1 MFIWTVQNKI
11 CDGDQS
17 MKKIKILI
25 CIVSAVIILLLAL
38 IVLIKQSYENQNNQ
52 IENNDTDTNL
62 LFNNTIDP
70 GVEEKD
76 IIQTKQEEYTK
87 ISDAPRFYTISDCI
101 NKYIDAIQKNESDI
115 LYNLSDKDYIK
126 NNSVINDVDV
136 SKNDKIMVY
145 QIHGLYNRKIEQ
157 YIAQCFLIN
166 QESNNIK
173 TVFFKISL
181 DTYNFTFSAMPIS
194 TSSIENVH
202 LQEVT
207 EDIEK
212 NENNSYSYIRYD
224 EKEIVRK
231 YYTFYNN
238 LLLYAP
244 KEAYIYLNEEYKSLK
259 FNNNYDN
266 FVEYINRNRNKIES
280 SVITTYSAENNKYI
294 LTNNFKNSYIL
305 EENEFMDFDICLD
318 SYTIKPE
325 DFNGYTEEDKAVY
338 YANEVINMI
347 NYKEYEN
354 LYSQINSTFKENNF
368 DNINKFINYISG
380 NFYDNNYI
388 TSTEIEQ
395 VDRYYAINM
404 ELMDNISS
412 AANRKEVTFIIKVND
427 NNFEMS
433 FNIS

>member
-1 MFIWTVQNKI
+1 MLK
-11 CDGDQS
+11 S
-17 MKKIKILI
+17 
-25 CIVSAVIILLLAL
+25 
-38 IVLIKQSYENQNNQ
+38 
-52 IENNDTDTNL
+52 
-62 LFNNTIDP
+62 
-70 GVEEKD
+70 
-76 IIQTKQEEYTK
+76 
-87 ISDAPRFYTISDCI
+87 I
-101 NKYIDAIQKNESDI
+101 NC
-115 LYNLSDKDYIK
+115 
-126 NNSVINDVDV
+126 NS
-136 SKNDKIMVY
+136 
-145 QIHGLYNRKIEQ
+145 
-157 YIAQCFLIN
+157 F
-166 QESNNIK
+166 
-173 TVFFKISL
+173 
-181 DTYNFTFSAMPIS
+181 
-194 TSSIENVH
+194 
-202 LQEVT
+202 
-207 EDIEK
+207 
-212 NENNSYSYIRYD
+212 
-224 EKEIVRK
+224 
-231 YYTFYNN
+231 
-238 LLLYAP
+238 
-244 KEAYIYLNEEYKSLK
+244 
-259 FNNNYDN
+259 
-266 FVEYINRNRNKIES
+266 
-280 SVITTYSAENNKYI
+280 
-294 LTNNFKNSYIL
+294 